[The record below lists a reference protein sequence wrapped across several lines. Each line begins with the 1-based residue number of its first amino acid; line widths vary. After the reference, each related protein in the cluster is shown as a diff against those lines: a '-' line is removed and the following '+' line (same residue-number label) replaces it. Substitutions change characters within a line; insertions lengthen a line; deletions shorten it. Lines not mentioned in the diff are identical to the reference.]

1 MSMSSKCLI
10 LQIHNKKYFKS
21 SEHVI
26 FDFESEE
33 AVGYWNPND
42 TKGDRCIVI
51 SGNKYFKS
59 IQNKVYSISTEK
71 EVGICKCIV
80 V

>member
-1 MSMSSKCLI
+1 MSSQGVVIKI
-10 LQIHNKKYFKS
+10 NNETYFKS
-21 SEHVI
+21 NQNVI
-26 FDFESEE
+26 FEFESKK

-51 SGNKYFKS
+51 GGHKYFKS

-71 EVGICKCIV
+71 EVGYMICM
-80 V
+80 